1 MKQKNNRKKR
11 MILEGDRMKGY
22 LLLETGDWFEG
33 EWIGAEVESDGE
45 VVFQTGMTGYQEVI
59 TDPSYAGQI
68 VNFTYPLI
76 GNYGINTLDDQSIR
90 PHVAGVIV
98 AELCKQPSHSQYTQ
112 TFEQV
117 LKKYQIPGLAGI
129 DTRELTKIIRVHGTL
144 YGTISRTID
153 MEKIEELKV
162 KKLALAEG
170 IKNGVK
176 DPFVKQVTTKTP
188 LYYPGEGPHVVVVDY
203 GSKFSIVESL
213 RSLHC
218 AVTVV
223 PYDYPAKE
231 IMKLNP
237 DGILL
242 SNGPGD
248 PKELTPQL
256 NEIRHL
262 VMNYPTLGICL
273 GHQVLG
279 LALGGDTEKLPFG
292 HRGVNHPVINLETNQ
307 VWITSQNHGYMVK
320 EESLKHTDLV
330 VTYRNIND
338 QSIEGMK
345 HRYLPIQSVQFHPEA
360 HPGPIEAFD
369 IFKDFVSQ
377 CSVEKGVKQYA

>member
-1 MKQKNNRKKR
+1 
-11 MILEGDRMKGY
+11 MKGY

-33 EWIGAEVESDGE
+33 EWIGAEIDSDGE
-45 VVFQTGMTGYQEVI
+45 VVFQTGMTGYQEVL

-76 GNYGINTLDDQSIR
+76 GNYGINTIDDQSFR

-98 AELCKQPSHSQYTQ
+98 AELCHQPSHSQYTQ

-117 LKKYQIPGLAGI
+117 LEKYQIPGLAGI
-129 DTRELTKIIRVHGTL
+129 DTRELTKLIRTHGTL
-144 YGTISRTID
+144 YGTISHTLDI
-153 MEKIEELKV
+153 EKIEQLKL
-162 KKLALAEG
+162 KKLQNEQA
-170 IKNGVK
+170 VK
-176 DPFVKQVTTKTP
+176 IGTKEPLVKQVTTKTP
-188 LYYPGEGPHVVVVDY
+188 LYYPGSGPHVVVIDY
-203 GSKFSIVESL
+203 GSKFSIIESL
-213 RSLHC
+213 RSLDC

-223 PYDYPAKE
+223 PYNYPVRD
-231 IMKLNP
+231 IMKLKP

-248 PKELTPQL
+248 PKEVKPLL
-256 NEIRHL
+256 GDIRKL
-262 VMNYPTLGICL
+262 VMSYPTLGICL

-292 HRGVNHPVINLETNQ
+292 HRGVNHPVMNVETKE

-320 EESLKHTDLV
+320 EESLANTDLV
-330 VTYRNIND
+330 VTYRNVND
-338 QSIEGMK
+338 NSVEGMK
-345 HRYLPIQSVQFHPEA
+345 HRYLPVQSVQFHPEA
-360 HPGPIEAFD
+360 HPGPVEAFD
-369 IFKDFVSQ
+369 TFRNFVKQ

>member
-1 MKQKNNRKKR
+1 
-11 MILEGDRMKGY
+11 MKGY

-33 EWIGAEVESDGE
+33 EWIGAEVESVGE

-76 GNYGINTLDDQSIR
+76 GNYGINTIDDQSIR

-112 TFEQV
+112 SFEQV
-117 LKKYQIPGLAGI
+117 LKNYQIPGLAEL
-129 DTRELTKIIRVHGTL
+129 DTRELTKLIRDHGTV
-144 YGTISRTID
+144 YGTISQHLD
-153 MEKIEELKV
+153 MGKIEELKN
-162 KKLALAEG
+162 KKLQREAS
-170 IKNGVK
+170 ITNGTELPIVE
-176 DPFVKQVTTKTP
+176 QVTTKTP
-188 LYYPGEGPHVVVVDY
+188 LHYPGNGSHVVVIDY
-203 GSKFSIVESL
+203 GSKFSILDSL
-213 RSLHC
+213 RSLDC

-223 PYDYPAKE
+223 PFDYPVNE
-231 IMKLNP
+231 IIKLKP

-248 PKELTPQL
+248 PKELAPQL
-256 NEIRHL
+256 SKVKHL

-292 HRGVNHPVINLETNQ
+292 HRGVNHPVINLETKQ
-307 VWITSQNHGYMVK
+307 VWITSQNHGYTVK
-320 EESLKHTDLV
+320 KESLKNTDLMI
-330 VTYRNIND
+330 THANIND
-338 QSIEGMK
+338 DSVEGMK

-360 HPGPIEAFD
+360 HPGPVEAFD